1 MWNCHPL
8 ASGAAVNDNQTPLDQ
23 QTYRNI
29 RVLVFMLTILGFIC
43 VLILIGVL
51 LST

>member
-1 MWNCHPL
+1 M
-8 ASGAAVNDNQTPLDQ
+8 NDNQTPLDQ

-43 VLILIGVL
+43 ALILIGVL